1 MTKTEQ
7 EVLSSP
13 FLDTVR
19 DLRFDESE
27 YSRIVS
33 LLQTLAEEWAAA
45 EVVNKRVAAEL
56 FILPSVMR
64 GAAARL
70 TGSKS
75 SERLLDAAEEIETLA
90 LQCLMPE

>member
-7 EVLSSP
+7 DILSSP

-19 DLRFDESE
+19 DLRFDEAE
-27 YSRIVS
+27 YSRLIS
-33 LLQTLAEEWAAA
+33 LLQALAEEWVPA

-56 FILPSVMR
+56 LILPSVVR

-70 TGSKS
+70 AGSKS